1 MLNSSASLES
11 RQLYLRLLG
20 YVRPYWFAFVVAI
33 GCMGL
38 SSIVEPVFPAIM
50 KSLLD
55 NGFSNAR
62 DMWDWLLYPAIIL
75 GIFIARAVLGFIGD
89 YAMSWVSNNVV
100 TELRQA
106 MFARII
112 NLPTGYFSDHTTGHL
127 MSRVTYDVGNVA
139 GAASGALTSLV
150 KDSLSVVGLLTWLL
164 YLNWKLTLVA
174 IAMVPFI
181 ALSIR
186 AFSGRL
192 RRIARGLQDSQG
204 TITQVLQEAIEGHK
218 VVKIFGG
225 QRYESER
232 FTSTVQ
238 HQRRLNMRAT
248 VAAAAQGPIV
258 QFFAAIALATIMAVA
273 LRQAASDQTTVGG
286 FVSFITAMLML
297 LAPLKRL
304 TDINATIQRG
314 LAASESV
321 FSVIDEAPERDD
333 GCIELTRAQGMIEFS
348 AVRFAYPGADGEAL
362 KGVSFAA
369 RPGEC
374 VALVG
379 PSGSGKTT
387 VANLLPR
394 FYRVTG
400 GEIRIDGHRT
410 EDIRLDSLRNNIA
423 LVSQEVV
430 LFNDTVA
437 ANIAYG
443 SRREATREQVIAA
456 ARAAHALEFIEAMP
470 QGFDTLIGEKGVKLS
485 GGQRQRLALAR
496 AILKNAPILILDE
509 ATSALDSESERH
521 VQAALETL
529 MQGRTTL
536 VIAHRLSTIEKADR
550 IVVMQHGHIVE
561 SGTHSELLAASNLY
575 AHLHQIQF
583 SLDEVGRTDR

>member
-1 MLNSSASLES
+1 MPNSSQPLDS
-11 RQLYLRLLG
+11 RRLYLRLLG
-20 YVRPYWFAFVVAI
+20 YVRPYWLAFVVAI

-38 SSIVEPVFPAIM
+38 SSIVEPVFPAVM

-55 NGFSNAR
+55 NGFTNAQNN
-62 DMWDWLLYPAIIL
+62 WDWLIYPL
-75 GIFIARAVLGFIGD
+75 GILAIFVARALLGFVGD

-100 TELRQA
+100 SEMRQS
-106 MFARII
+106 MFERII
-112 NLPTGYFSDHTTGHL
+112 NLPASYFSDHTSGRL
-127 MSRVTYDVGNVA
+127 MSRVTYDVSGVA
-139 GAASGALTSLV
+139 GAATGALTTMV
-150 KDSLSVVGLLTWLL
+150 KDSLSVLGLLLWLI
-164 YLNWKLTLVA
+164 YLNWKLTLVTV
-174 IAMVPFI
+174 AMVPFI
-181 ALSIR
+181 AIAVR

-192 RRIARGLQDSQG
+192 RRVSRGIQESQG

-225 QRYESER
+225 QAYEQER
-232 FTSTVQ
+232 FVDTVQ
-238 HQRRLNMRAT
+238 HQRRLAMRAT

-258 QFFAAIALATIMAVA
+258 QFFAAVALATIMAVA
-273 LRQAASDQTTVGG
+273 LKQAASDQTTVGG

-314 LAASESV
+314 LAAAESV
-321 FSVIDEAPERDD
+321 FDIIDEAPEADH
-333 GCIELTRAQGMIEFS
+333 GTVELARAQGLIEFD
-348 AVRFAYPGADGEAL
+348 AVRFAYPGADREAL
-362 KGVSFAA
+362 KGVSFSA

-387 VANLLPR
+387 IANLLPR
-394 FYRVTG
+394 FYLASQ
-400 GEIRIDGHRT
+400 GEIRIDGHNAK
-410 EDIRLDSLRNNIA
+410 DIRLESLRRNVA

-443 SRREATREQVIAA
+443 SRRGASQDEVIAA
-456 ARAAHALEFIEAMP
+456 AKAAHALEFIEAMP

-485 GGQRQRLALAR
+485 GGQRQRLAIAR
-496 AILKNAPILILDE
+496 AILKDAPILILEE

-529 MQGRTTL
+529 MQGRTTI
-536 VIAHRLSTIEKADR
+536 VIAHRLSTIENADR
-550 IVVMQHGHIVE
+550 IVVMQQGRIVE
-561 SGTHSELLAASNLY
+561 SGAHAELLTRNGVY
-575 AHLHQIQF
+575 AHLYQIQY
-583 SLDEVGRTDR
+583 SQDGDAS

>member
-38 SSIVEPVFPAIM
+38 SSIVEPVFPAIT